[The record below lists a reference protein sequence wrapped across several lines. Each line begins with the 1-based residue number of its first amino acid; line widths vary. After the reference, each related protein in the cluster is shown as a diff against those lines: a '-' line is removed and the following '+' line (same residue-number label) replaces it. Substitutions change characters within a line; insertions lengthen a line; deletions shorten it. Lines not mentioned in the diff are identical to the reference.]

1 MYAESIQTNLL
12 IMFGLAPVMV
22 VSYWLLVRLVN
33 WSEGI
38 NIKKIREKILE
49 DSLATAV
56 YRVGVLYVIS
66 SLVIAAYGRIV

>member
-1 MYAESIQTNLL
+1 MYAESIQTNLM

>member
-1 MYAESIQTNLL
+1 L
-12 IMFGLAPVMV
+12 F
-22 VSYWLLVRLVN
+22 N

-38 NIKKIREKILE
+38 NKKKLREKKLE